1 MLKKSYFIIFILT
14 IFNINSINAQQ
25 KNLGVGIKLGEP
37 TGLTFKYQMNQRNA
51 LDFTLGSSITGSN
64 GLHISLNYLYHYY
77 NVIKTQQDVNLF
89 WGFGARLVT
98 KAHAESSLG
107 VRGIGGIA
115 YNMAKYPVEIFFETA
130 PVFRLFPTTRL
141 DLDMSVGGRYYF
153 AL

>member
-1 MLKKSYFIIFILT
+1 MLKSSCIIIFILT
-14 IFNINSINAQQ
+14 MINFCNLSAQE
-25 KNLGVGIKLGEP
+25 KNFGAGLKLGEP
-37 TGLTFKYQMNQRNA
+37 TGITLKYWLNQRNA

-77 NVIKTQQDVNLF
+77 NIIRTEPDVNLF
-89 WGFGARLVT
+89 WGFGARLVPISNT
-98 KAHAESSLG
+98 ESSIG

-115 YNMAKYPVEIFFETA
+115 YNMAKYPIEIFFEAA

-153 AL
+153 